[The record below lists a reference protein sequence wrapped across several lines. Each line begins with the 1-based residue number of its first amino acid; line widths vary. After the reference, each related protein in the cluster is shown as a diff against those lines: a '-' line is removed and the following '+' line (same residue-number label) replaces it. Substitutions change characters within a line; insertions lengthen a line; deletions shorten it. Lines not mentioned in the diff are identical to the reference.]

1 MKINLKLIKVSCLFL
16 MLGLSL
22 HTYGQRRHH
31 INQTFTKN
39 GKFKENSVVYLIKD
53 TTKINGLLFS
63 DERIK
68 FEIEFKDGQR
78 NGIAKSWRAD
88 GTKKCFVN
96 YESGKMNGSRK
107 CWHDNERLWIDAFYT
122 NGKNDGIKK
131 IYYKSGVLKYEGRY
145 IDGAPD
151 GIHKSFYRSGS
162 PKHQSNSVNGDF
174 HGKYIEWYEYSQ
186 NIKSEWIYVNGKKHG
201 QQKEFSSS
209 GKLKSVEIYDNGKK
223 ITP

>member
-1 MKINLKLIKVSCLFL
+1 MKINPILIKVSCLFL
-16 MLGLSL
+16 TLGLSL
-22 HTYGQRRHH
+22 HTYSQKRHH

-96 YESGKMNGSRK
+96 YESGEMNGSRK

-131 IYYKSGVLKYEGRY
+131 IYYKY
-145 IDGAPD
+145 
-151 GIHKSFYRSGS
+151 
-162 PKHQSNSVNGDF
+162 
-174 HGKYIEWYEYSQ
+174 
-186 NIKSEWIYVNGKKHG
+186 
-201 QQKEFSSS
+201 
-209 GKLKSVEIYDNGKK
+209 
-223 ITP
+223 